1 MVLEWH
7 HNSTKKGKAM
17 TVSLKFSFESIDAAQ
32 AFLVKCGAVGA
43 VTTPAL
49 QPAETVAPQAPAAI
63 TAGDTTPAAAPADKK
78 KPGPKPK
85 KTEGGET
92 PPAPAPKL
100 TDADVRKHLMAV
112 AEKFGENGLAK
123 VAEILQPFG
132 VQRITDLKPEQYA
145 EVMKAAD
152 AVVA

>member
-1 MVLEWH
+1 
-7 HNSTKKGKAM
+7 M

-43 VTTPAL
+43 VTTPAAL
-49 QPAETVAPQAPAAI
+49 PAETVAPQAPAALP
-63 TAGDTTPAAAPADKK
+63 AGDTTPAAAPAQTEKK

-92 PPAPAPKL
+92 PQTPAAAKI
-100 TDADVRKHLMAV
+100 TDADVRKHLMGV
-112 AEKFGENGLAK
+112 AEKFGEGGLAK

-145 EVMKAAD
+145 EVIKAAD